1 MSGIERHGRSVPC
14 EETGN
19 LAFALLAAQTIVL
32 VAGTALLGQLM
43 VGMFN
48 WRARQQNIVYKT
60 FELVASPF
68 VKLVRLVTPKIVL
81 DQHIPIAAFMVLFIA
96 YFWLGF
102 EHRASCRADIAQK
115 SCEKWAEAWSAGAGK
130 Q

>member
-1 MSGIERHGRSVPC
+1 MSGNKRHSVPFG
-14 EETGN
+14 ETCN

-32 VAGTALLGQLM
+32 VAMLALLGQLV

-60 FELVASPF
+60 FELVASPV
-68 VKLVRLVTPKIVL
+68 VKLVRLITPKVVL
-81 DQHIPIAAFMVLFIA
+81 DQHIPIAAFMILFFA

-102 EHRASCRADIAQK
+102 EHRASCKADVAQAG
-115 SCEKWAEAWSAGAGK
+115 CEKWAEAWSAGANK

>member
-1 MSGIERHGRSVPC
+1 MSEKGWHGRSVPF

-32 VAGTALLGQLM
+32 VAGTALLGQFV
-43 VGMFN
+43 VGLFN

-68 VKLVRLVTPKIVL
+68 VKLIRLVTPKIVL

-102 EHRASCRADIAQK
+102 EHRASCRADLAQTG
-115 SCEKWAEAWSAGAGK
+115 CEKWAAAWSAGASK